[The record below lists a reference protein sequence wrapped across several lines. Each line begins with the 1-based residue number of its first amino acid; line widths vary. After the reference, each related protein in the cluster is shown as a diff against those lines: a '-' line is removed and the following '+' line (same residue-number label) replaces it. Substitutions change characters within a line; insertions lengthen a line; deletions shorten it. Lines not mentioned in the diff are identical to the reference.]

1 MQDSSKNIIEFTLV
15 FNKYKTKL
23 FNYII
28 KMIPDR
34 MTGEDILQ
42 DVFLKFYQN
51 IDSIKNKNSILFW
64 LFTTARNEIYMYY
77 RSKKI
82 KADQFN
88 VEDSDALE
96 IKNNNNPADIFD
108 LKEMKEIINNEL
120 HLFPIEQK
128 EVFIMKEYGNLTYK
142 EISSILKIDENL
154 VKSRLY
160 KIRQKLIERIS
171 KIIKD

>member
-1 MQDSSKNIIEFTLV
+1 
-15 FNKYKTKL
+15 
-23 FNYII
+23 
-28 KMIPDR
+28 MIPDR

-128 EVFIMKEYGNLTYK
+128 EVFIMKEYGNLSYK
-142 EISSILKIDENL
+142 EIASILKINENL

-160 KIRQKLIERIS
+160 KTRQKLIERIS

>member
-1 MQDSSKNIIEFTLV
+1 
-15 FNKYKTKL
+15 
-23 FNYII
+23 
-28 KMIPDR
+28 MIPDR

-42 DVFLKFYQN
+42 NVFLKFYQN
-51 IDSIKNKNSILFW
+51 INSIKNKNSISFW
-64 LFTTARNEIYMYY
+64 LFTSARNEIYMYY

-82 KADQFN
+82 KVDQFN
-88 VEDSDALE
+88 VENIDTLE
-96 IKNNNNPADIFD
+96 IENYNNPVDVFE
-108 LKEMKEIINNEL
+108 LKEIREILNNEL
-120 HLFPIEQK
+120 KNFPLEQK
-128 EVFIMKEYGNLTYK
+128 EVFVMKEYGNLTYK